1 MLSGVCCVL
10 SGGCSV
16 CGVSGGSLVV
26 ATRLPNLPATP
37 DPKYSPSATAVKLGT
52 APKQDCIRRWIVMA
66 RHRLHT
72 HTYNYATG
80 IAHKTVCQTGIF
92 CKVLDSI
99 TREAVDTPSAPLWWL
114 PTDVTIQHPRSY
126 HLLGVHFGHECTP
139 GDI

>member
-1 MLSGVCCVL
+1 
-10 SGGCSV
+10 
-16 CGVSGGSLVV
+16 
-26 ATRLPNLPATP
+26 
-37 DPKYSPSATAVKLGT
+37 
-52 APKQDCIRRWIVMA
+52 MA

-80 IAHKTVCQTGIF
+80 IAHNTVRQTGVF
-92 CKVLDSI
+92 CNVLDSV